1 MSLLQPHVRVD
12 QVGRSLWVVELHGE
26 HDLATVPDLRAELAD
41 VCAPGRAVIVDL
53 SRATFI
59 DSSILSEL
67 IQAQLRADAAEGERF
82 AVVAPPDG
90 LPARVVGMASMGAH
104 LVVYADRARAASA
117 IGALDATG

>member
-1 MSLLQPHVRVD
+1 MSMLQPQVKVD
-12 QVGRSLWVVELHGE
+12 QIGRSLWVVELHGE

-41 VCAPGRAVIVDL
+41 VSAPGVAVIVDL
-53 SRATFI
+53 TRATFI

-67 IQAQLRADAAEGERF
+67 IQAQLRADGAEDEGF

-90 LPARVVGMASMGAH
+90 FPARVVGMASMGAR
-104 LVVYADRARAASA
+104 LAVYADRARAASA